1 MTSIIHILFVNNC
14 TDTHVGL
21 LDICWSI
28 DMLDQQILVTIIS
41 SWSLHISIYHIST
54 WHISSWFSCYMLIG
68 LDSVVCSIIS
78 MPICSHPLDIISVQI
93 PSIIH
98 HKCTQMR
105 LEVEEHYHMQ
115 SILWSL
121 RGSKDCTSSIVYRC
135 NEDWLLLLNI
145 SCMFLWN
152 CDVYIHI

>member
-1 MTSIIHILFVNNC
+1 MHWHTRRSTWYLLVYRYVRP
-14 TDTHVGL
+14 TDIGH
-21 LDICWSI
+21 
-28 DMLDQQILVTIIS
+28 IS

-54 WHISSWFSCYMLIG
+54 WHTSSWFSCYMLIG

-78 MPICSHPLDIISVQI
+78 MPICSYPLDIISVQI

-121 RGSKDCTSSIVYRC
+121 RGSKDCTSSIFYRC

-145 SCMFLWN
+145 SCMFLEIVTYTYIYN
-152 CDVYIHI
+152 CM